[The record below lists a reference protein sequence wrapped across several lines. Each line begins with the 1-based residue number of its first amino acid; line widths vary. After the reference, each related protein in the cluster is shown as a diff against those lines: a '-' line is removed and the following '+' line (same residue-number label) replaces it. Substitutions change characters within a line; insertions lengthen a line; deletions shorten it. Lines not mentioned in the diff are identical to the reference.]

1 MEEKHYI
8 YITVHKDNMGLRYW
22 KNNKKK
28 YSHFVSI
35 LSIRWKDEKRKLSF
49 LSLAENELNSM

>member
-22 KNNKKK
+22 KNNKNI
-28 YSHFVSI
+28 HI
-35 LSIRWKDEKRKLSF
+35 LYE
-49 LSLAENELNSM
+49 